1 MYVFKVIQRIFNQ
14 IFPPMSV
21 ETTTLL
27 LEEADIIMKEIKQ
40 ARRLADLLRLKEIL
54 KKFRGAV
61 ELAGSPQVV
70 KNKLMFLEAQW
81 NRQFRLWKANGNRF

>member
-1 MYVFKVIQRIFNQ
+1 MYVFKIIQRIFNQ

-27 LEEADIIMKEIKQ
+27 LEEADIIKEIKE
-40 ARRLADLLRLKEIL
+40 ARKLADLLRIKEIL
-54 KKFRGAV
+54 RKFRGAV
-61 ELAGSPQVV
+61 ELAGSPREV
-70 KNKLMFLEAQW
+70 KQKLVFLEAQW